1 MAYKKYTLQ
10 EYPMPSLGKDL
21 KKYFKENRT
30 RKGTLSKIMG
40 KHRSSIMRYQKQ
52 DDLWCS
58 ILWHLSLGLNHNFF
72 ADLAAQ
78 LPTDF
83 TTHAPDPTLALQEEL
98 KQLREENKLLAAKLE
113 ELRNA
118 FAKR

>member
-1 MAYKKYTLQ
+1 MTYKKYTLQ
-10 EYPMPSLGKDL
+10 DCPMPSLGTEL
-21 KKYFKENRT
+21 KKYFKDNRT
-30 RKGTLSKIMG
+30 RKGTLAKIMG

-78 LPTDF
+78 LPPDF
-83 TTHAPDPTLALQEEL
+83 TTYAPDPTLALQEEL
-98 KQLREENKLLAAKLE
+98 EQLREEKKLL
-113 ELRNA
+113 NA
-118 FAKR
+118 QLATLKEVMRKG